1 MHILGHVVNVGQKN
15 SLNGDDSVHDTND
28 DSGGDGD
35 LVELHWHTLTFDIP
49 DLIHQPMP
57 LPPIA
62 LTSKKEIHPTQSEK
76 VSLLVFHHL
85 YILMFLPRY

>member
-35 LVELHWHTLTFDIP
+35 LVELH
-49 DLIHQPMP
+49 
-57 LPPIA
+57 
-62 LTSKKEIHPTQSEK
+62 
-76 VSLLVFHHL
+76 
-85 YILMFLPRY
+85 